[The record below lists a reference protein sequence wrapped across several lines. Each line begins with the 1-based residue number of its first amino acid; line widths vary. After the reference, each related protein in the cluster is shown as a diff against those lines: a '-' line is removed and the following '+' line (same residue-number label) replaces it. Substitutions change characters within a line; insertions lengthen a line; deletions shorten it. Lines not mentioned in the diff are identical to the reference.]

1 MIVYDVYAVRVK
13 TGVYSHGHMIQPG
26 RANLHRSFPKHPFS
40 LREFLPQLLLLTNHA
55 VSEMQGKRD
64 DPENSPEIVVKI
76 NAVAY
81 CMHGKCK
88 VYILCCSMFSML
100 FIHPTS
106 QNTHVTRN
114 ISEYNILIY
123 MYCIYICQIQ
133 FKYTILIW
141 SKKTCEPAK
150 IMGMLGVHSRAKC
163 PLPPWRLRQLPRWP
177 VAPAVVSRV
186 PRTSLPRV
194 PHHQINQISQNYA

>member
-1 MIVYDVYAVRVK
+1 MRVK
-13 TGVYSHGHMIQPG
+13 TCVYSHGHMIQPG

-64 DPENSPEIVVKI
+64 DPENSPEIVVQI

-81 CMHGKCK
+81 CMRGKCK

-123 MYCIYICQIQ
+123 MYCIYIYI
-133 FKYTILIW
+133 KYNSNTL
-141 SKKTCEPAK
+141 SSFEAKKHAK
-150 IMGMLGVHSRAKC
+150 QPKSWGCWACIVGPSVPFRPGGCGNFRAG
-163 PLPPWRLRQLPRWP
+163 L
-177 VAPAVVSRV
+177 
-186 PRTSLPRV
+186 
-194 PHHQINQISQNYA
+194 

>member
-40 LREFLPQLLLLTNHA
+40 LRELLPQLLLLTNHA